1 METWD
6 LLARHHRRALDEF
19 IEAVLDGMDLD
30 GVERNVMGVALRS
43 EVENRLA
50 PGLFA
55 VAALLLEADADAL
68 GQLPAWLD
76 RVQTVLPADA
86 EFLTEMGR
94 RVDPEG
100 AELLA
105 ENLRLLP
112 GESEASRT
120 FTDCVW
126 EIAPAV
132 DRTGRRCFCQSRK

>member
-6 LLARHHRRALDEF
+6 LLARHHRRAVDEF
-19 IEAVLDGMDLD
+19 FEAVLDGMDLD
-30 GVERNVMGVALRS
+30 GVERNVLGVALRS

-68 GQLPAWLD
+68 GQLPVWLD

-94 RVDPEG
+94 RVDPAG
-100 AELLA
+100 AALLT
-105 ENLRLLP
+105 ENLGLLP
-112 GESEASRT
+112 GESETGRW
-120 FTDCVW
+120 FRNFLW
-126 EIAPAV
+126 EMAPMV
-132 DRTGRRCFCQSRK
+132 DRPGPRCFCQSRG